1 MLNVF
6 ELTAVCL
13 IDLLPQNVG
22 QLIRA
27 TDVATV
33 VKTNTL
39 DKLMRHEIH
48 WEDYKQVSRVFI
60 EKLIV

>member
-1 MLNVF
+1 MLNSF

-22 QLIRA
+22 QLI
-27 TDVATV
+27 VATV
-33 VKTNTL
+33 VKSNTL
-39 DKLMRHEIH
+39 DKLMKHEIH
-48 WEDYKQVSRVFI
+48 WEDYIKGRVFI